1 MAMHTFID
9 STDKTLCVKLKITM
23 ATDKVCISIIY
34 LKRAPTS
41 VQVLKRMSKRCCVSL
56 WLVLLG
62 LLFGVFLVI
71 ISILMSTHFSQSLV
85 SYGDTMAPLACASQD
100 GIIDA
105 DAFDRHFDKIRYLG
119 WCFISLSTLGLFV
132 VLGHCT
138 VLYLVYLVMYLSFCM
153 GILSMIITHIFNRD
167 KFSPTL
173 TSNPH

>member
-1 MAMHTFID
+1 
-9 STDKTLCVKLKITM
+9 
-23 ATDKVCISIIY
+23 
-34 LKRAPTS
+34 
-41 VQVLKRMSKRCCVSL
+41 MSKRCCVSL
-56 WLVLLG
+56 WLVLPG
-62 LLFGVFLVI
+62 LLFGIFLVI

-85 SYGDTMAPLACASQD
+85 PYDDTMAPLACASQD

-153 GILSMIITHIFNRD
+153 GILSMIITHISGWSNYPCIGNFPWLFIYNFGWYASRQLSQLWMIVINCSIIIHD
-167 KFSPTL
+167 WLF
-173 TSNPH
+173 TSFDHALFMLN

>member
-1 MAMHTFID
+1 
-9 STDKTLCVKLKITM
+9 
-23 ATDKVCISIIY
+23 
-34 LKRAPTS
+34 
-41 VQVLKRMSKRCCVSL
+41 
-56 WLVLLG
+56 
-62 LLFGVFLVI
+62 
-71 ISILMSTHFSQSLV
+71 
-85 SYGDTMAPLACASQD
+85 MAPLACASQD

-167 KFSPTL
+167 KFSHDVHKELRQLWL
-173 TSNPH
+173 TAANSNVAYVKSYLMAFESEYNCCGFYNVLDY